1 MPWLEK
7 GDIQKVIVTETSLR
21 ELARIIERD
30 LEDCQIESLSL
41 DRRFATAYG
50 AALNIANYTIR
61 KKGFRVSGKVG
72 HHKITFDVASEIL
85 GKRVSNLMDYFD
97 VCRRKRNKVD
107 YDYADVVS
115 QTEVDEL
122 IEVVKQFKKIVI
134 QGD

>member
-30 LEDCQIESLSL
+30 LEDCQIELLSL

-61 KKGFRVSGKVG
+61 KKSFRVSGKVG